1 MLLKVDS
8 YMRSAPS
15 VEQKAFKALNS
26 LVGILYRL
34 TQSTALILIFFF
46 FANKIKILS
55 MIRGTD
61 QIPRIKI

>member
-1 MLLKVDS
+1 
-8 YMRSAPS
+8 MRSAPS

>member
-1 MLLKVDS
+1 
-8 YMRSAPS
+8 MRSAPS

-46 FANKIKILS
+46 FFFANKIKILS

>member
-1 MLLKVDS
+1 
-8 YMRSAPS
+8 MRSAPS

-34 TQSTALILIFFF
+34 TQSTTLILIFFF
-46 FANKIKILS
+46 FANKIKVLP
-55 MIRGTD
+55 MIIGID

>member
-1 MLLKVDS
+1 
-8 YMRSAPS
+8 MRSAPS

-34 TQSTALILIFFF
+34 TQSTTLILIFFFF
-46 FANKIKILS
+46 FANKIKILP
-55 MIRGTD
+55 MIIGID

>member
-1 MLLKVDS
+1 
-8 YMRSAPS
+8 MRSAPS

-26 LVGILYRL
+26 LVGILYQL
-34 TQSTALILIFFF
+34 TQSTALILDFFFFFF